1 MHALSGSNDNSIVS
15 SEENFFVID
24 DLDTCVE
31 YEVSVGVVNEK
42 DKSTDAVTGNMR
54 IEMVGNYHV
63 QMILLYL

>member
-1 MHALSGSNDNSIVS
+1 VQALSGSNDSSIAS
-15 SEENFFVID
+15 SEEDSFVTD

-54 IEMVGNYHV
+54 R
-63 QMILLYL
+63 